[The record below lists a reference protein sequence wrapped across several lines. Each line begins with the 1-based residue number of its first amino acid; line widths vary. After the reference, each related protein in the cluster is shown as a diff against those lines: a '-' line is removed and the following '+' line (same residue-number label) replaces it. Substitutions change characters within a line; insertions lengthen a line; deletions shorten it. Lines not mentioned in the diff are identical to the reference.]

1 MDLKSGI
8 LIFAYEVISTCLPL
22 IPTTISCILTGVE
35 LMRRKQGDE
44 NTPYMAEKRASA
56 VTVILLTSSTV
67 LCFLPRTILILSFL
81 FQETTLADHI
91 LALSETDG
99 WRVIYLLTTGLAIA
113 NSCVNPLIFIMRSQ
127 NIRWYLRSLFTRAV
141 KPDNS
146 VFSEEI
152 RATGATTIQMTPT
165 VISNFM
171 TANEVGKWKA
181 KTLKTITIC

>member
-91 LALSETDG
+91 LDFSETDG
-99 WRVIYLLTTGLAIA
+99 WRVIYLMTTGLAIA

-127 NIRWYLRSLFTRAV
+127 NIRWYLRSLLTRAV

-152 RATGATTIQMTPT
+152 RATNATSIQMTPT

-171 TANEVGKWKA
+171 SANEVSKWKT